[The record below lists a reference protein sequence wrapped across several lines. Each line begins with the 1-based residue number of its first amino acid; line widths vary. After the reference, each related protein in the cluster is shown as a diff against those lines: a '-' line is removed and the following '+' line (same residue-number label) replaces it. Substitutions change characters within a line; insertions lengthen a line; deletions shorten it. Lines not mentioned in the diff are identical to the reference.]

1 MHEYSP
7 PFDENGFA
15 PRRRLSG
22 CKYASFEHDG
32 KVSDNKPFVPY
43 GMKTKPAPVCGTG
56 FMTSRKRFFPQC
68 GTVLSD
74 AWTVLSGGVR

>member
-7 PFDENGFA
+7 LFDENGFA

-32 KVSDNKPFVPY
+32 KVPDNKPFVLY
-43 GMKTKPAPVCGTG
+43 EMKTKPATVCGTG
-56 FMTSRKRFFPQC
+56 FMASRKRLFRSAERCFRRDGRC
-68 GTVLSD
+68 FLEV
-74 AWTVLSGGVR
+74 

>member
-7 PFDENGFA
+7 LFDENGFA

-43 GMKTKPAPVCGTG
+43 GMKTKPATVCGTG
-56 FMTSRKRFFPQC
+56 FMASRKRLFRSAGRCFRRDGRCFPE
-68 GTVLSD
+68 V
-74 AWTVLSGGVR
+74 

>member
-32 KVSDNKPFVPY
+32 KVSDNKPFVLY
-43 GMKTKPAPVCGTG
+43 EMKTKPAPVCGTG
-56 FMTSRKRFFPQC
+56 FMASRKRLSHSAGRCFRREGRCFPE
-68 GTVLSD
+68 V
-74 AWTVLSGGVR
+74 

>member
-7 PFDENGFA
+7 LFDENGFA

-32 KVSDNKPFVPY
+32 KVSDNKPLVLY
-43 GMKTKPAPVCGTG
+43 EMKTKPAPVCGTG
-56 FMTSRKRFFPQC
+56 FMASRKR
-68 GTVLSD
+68 LSRS
-74 AWTVLSGGVR
+74 AERCFRMHGRCFTEV